1 MKKLYYIAL
10 LATVISCSK
19 KTETEKS
26 SSGLI
31 KDREITLTSDK
42 AKSMAKDAESSISA
56 QLAPGLKMSLW
67 ASDSLTP
74 DPVAMYIDDNGAA
87 YITRTVRQKN
97 SEFDIRG
104 YEHWKTSSISWKTVD
119 DRRKFLREFFAP
131 SQSVKNNWLKDLNN
145 DGSHDWKDLAVE
157 REEIYK
163 IEDKDKDGYAD
174 KATSYIIDIVD
185 EVTDIAAGL
194 LVRGKEMFLTMAP
207 NLWKFEDT
215 NNDGEYDKKTSL
227 SSGYA
232 VHVGFSGHNMSGPI
246 EGPDGRIYFNMGD
259 IGANITD
266 LAGNK
271 YDNSLSGMI
280 GRCNPDGS
288 DFEIVASG
296 LRNTHEFVFDDYGN
310 LISCDNDGD
319 HGGESERLV
328 HVIQGSDAGWRAHW
342 QYGKY
347 ADPKNNRYN
356 LWMDERM
363 SVPRWDSQAAFILP
377 PIQNFKNGPTGM
389 IYNPGTALGKRWL
402 NKFFVVEFV
411 GTPANSKIWSFGLKP
426 KGASFV
432 LDKEEAVV
440 SGILP
445 TGIQFGPDGALYA
458 ADWINGWG
466 TKDYGR
472 IWKIDMENQ
481 DLSAERAKTKEL
493 MTLDYQKQSLDKLA
507 ELLGYTDRRIR
518 TKAQFALASKGK
530 EALPI
535 FVKATAAD
543 QSQLKR
549 IHALWGL
556 GQLLRSDASIATS
569 LQPFL
574 SDKDEEIAVQAI
586 KVLGDANKLVY
597 EDDLIKFTQS
607 KNPRLVFHSIEA
619 LGRMKSQKATKAIQD
634 AVLVNNDKDIYLRH
648 AAAHALYRIG
658 DFKSLVANASQD
670 NKALKLVS
678 IIALRKAKN
687 AGVTSFLNDK
697 DILVVTEAA
706 RAINDDGGI
715 IEALPTLA
723 NMMTSIDMKYEPLAR
738 RILSAALKSGRPQDL
753 TAIYAFANNP
763 ATSVTMREEAYSSLA
778 TWHNPSAMDRVDGRH
793 LGAVIRD
800 SGEVRKMIVNDLNKL
815 FTEKN
820 PTIIKSIAGM
830 VVGQN
835 ITKALPNMLS
845 TFTASKD
852 EEVRS
857 NLLKSMDLL
866 KYPQIADLVKT
877 SLNDPS
883 EKLRTTAIG
892 LIKESNVNPTF
903 LNELSTIVFAKGG
916 KSEQQQLLNLIRDM
930 KKELT
935 IPTVK
940 SIAQKYNA
948 GSLLPEVQL
957 EFFEVLDSLKNQEI
971 NAMVTR
977 KKENILDEFKDAL
990 HGGNGGAGY
999 GLFNYDSK
1007 AECVKCHKI
1016 DGYGSNVGPDLSK
1029 IGKTLT
1035 REQILEA
1042 IINPSARLAPG
1053 YGTLSAKTKDGRKIV
1068 GIVLEDRPNMLLI
1081 KTSDAEPLH
1090 LKKADISS
1098 SEYYPSAMT
1107 PYNKKLKKKEIRDLV
1122 EYLAGRV

>member
-1 MKKLYYIAL
+1 MKKFTYFAF
-10 LATVISCSK
+10 LAMILSCNK
-19 KTETEKS
+19 KTEKS

-31 KDREITLTSDK
+31 KDREISLTSMQ
-42 AKSMAKDAESSISA
+42 AKSMAKEAETSISA
-56 QLAPGLKMSLW
+56 QLASGLKMTLW

-74 DPVAMYIDDNGAA
+74 DPVGLYIDDHGAA

-104 YEHWKTSSISWKTVD
+104 YEHWKTSSISWKTVE
-119 DRRKFLREFFAP
+119 DRRKFLRTYFAP
-131 SQSVKNNWLKDLNN
+131 SESTKNNWLKDLNN

-157 REEIYK
+157 REEIFK

-174 KATSYIIDIVD
+174 KATSYIVDLVD
-185 EVTDIAAGL
+185 EVTDIAAGI

-207 NLWKFEDT
+207 DLWKFEDL
-215 NNDGEYDKKTSL
+215 NGDGEYDKKTSI
-227 SSGYA
+227 SNGYG

-266 LAGNK
+266 KEGK
-271 YDNSLSGMI
+271 QYDNSLSGMI

-319 HGGESERLV
+319 HGGERERLV
-328 HVIQGSDAGWRAHW
+328 HIIQGSDSGWRSHW

-347 ADPKNNRYN
+347 SDPKNNKYN
-356 LWMDERM
+356 MWMDERM
-363 SVPRWDSQAAFILP
+363 SVPRWDSQAAYILP
-377 PIQNFKNGPTGM
+377 PIQNFHNGPTGM
-389 IYNPGTALGKRWL
+389 IYNPGTALGKKWL
-402 NKFFVVEFV
+402 NKYFVVEFV

-426 KGASFV
+426 KGASFI
-432 LDKEEAVV
+432 LDKEEEVV

-458 ADWINGWG
+458 ADWLNGWD
-466 TKDYGR
+466 TKNVGR
-472 IWKIDMENQ
+472 IWKIDLENQ
-481 DLSAERAKTKEL
+481 DLVQERAKTKEL
-493 MTLDYQKQSLDKLA
+493 MSLDYSKLSIDKLG

-518 TKAQFALASKGK
+518 SKAQFALASKGN
-530 EALPI
+530 EALPT
-535 FVKATAAD
+535 FVKAMASD
-543 QSQLKR
+543 QPQLKR
-549 IHALWGL
+549 IHAIWGL
-556 GQLLRSDASIATS
+556 GQLLRIDATVANS
-569 LQPFL
+569 LMAML
-574 SDKDEEIAVQAI
+574 NDKDDEIVVQTI

-597 EDDLIKFTQS
+597 ENEIINHTKS
-607 KNPRLVFHSIEA
+607 KNARLVFHAIES
-619 LGRMKSQKATKAIQD
+619 LGRMKSQSASKAIQN

-648 AAAHALYRIG
+648 AAAHALYKIG
-658 DFKSLVANASQD
+658 DFKTLIANASQD

-678 IIALRKAKN
+678 ILSLRKAKN
-687 AGVTSFLNDK
+687 VGVTSFLSDK

-723 NMMTSIDMKYEPLAR
+723 NMMTTNDMKYEPLAR
-738 RILSAALKSGRPQDL
+738 RILSAALKIGRPQDL
-753 TAIYAFANNP
+753 TAVYAYANNP
-763 ATSVTMREEAYSSLA
+763 ATSTTMRAEAYSSLA
-778 TWHNPSAMDRVDGRH
+778 TWHKPSAMDRVDGRH
-793 LGAVIRD
+793 LGAVTRD
-800 SGEVRKMIVNDLNKL
+800 SSEVRKMIVNDLNKL

-820 PTIIKSIAGM
+820 PSILKSIAGM
-830 VVGQN
+830 IVGQN
-835 ITKALPNMLS
+835 ITQALPKMLA
-845 TFTASKD
+845 TFTTSKD

-866 KYPQIADLVKT
+866 KYPQIANLVKT

-883 EKLRTTAIG
+883 EKLRTMAIS

-903 LNELSTIVFAKGG
+903 LNELSTIVFTKGG

-935 IPTVK
+935 TPTVK
-940 SIAQKYNA
+940 TITKKYNA
-948 GSLLPEVQL
+948 GTLLPDVQL
-957 EFFEVLDSLKNQEI
+957 EFFEVLDSLKNMEI
-971 NAMVTR
+971 NAMVNR
-977 KKENILDEFKDAL
+977 KKDNNILDQYKDAL
-990 HGGNGGAGY
+990 YGGNEGSGNGI
-999 GLFNYDSK
+999 FIWNSK
-1007 AECVKCHKI
+1007 AECIKCHKI
-1016 DGYGSNVGPDLSK
+1016 DGRGSNVGPDLSK
-1029 IGKTLT
+1029 IGKTLS

-1068 GIVLEDRPNMLLI
+1068 GIVLEDRPNMLII

-1107 PYNKKLKKKEIRDLV
+1107 PYDKKLNKKEIRDLV
-1122 EYLAGRV
+1122 EYLANRI

>member
-1 MKKLYYIAL
+1 
-10 LATVISCSK
+10 
-19 KTETEKS
+19 
-26 SSGLI
+26 
-31 KDREITLTSDK
+31 
-42 AKSMAKDAESSISA
+42 
-56 QLAPGLKMSLW
+56 
-67 ASDSLTP
+67 
-74 DPVAMYIDDNGAA
+74 
-87 YITRTVRQKN
+87 
-97 SEFDIRG
+97 
-104 YEHWKTSSISWKTVD
+104 
-119 DRRKFLREFFAP
+119 
-131 SQSVKNNWLKDLNN
+131 
-145 DGSHDWKDLAVE
+145 
-157 REEIYK
+157 
-163 IEDKDKDGYAD
+163 
-174 KATSYIIDIVD
+174 
-185 EVTDIAAGL
+185 
-194 LVRGKEMFLTMAP
+194 
-207 NLWKFEDT
+207 
-215 NNDGEYDKKTSL
+215 
-227 SSGYA
+227 
-232 VHVGFSGHNMSGPI
+232 
-246 EGPDGRIYFNMGD
+246 
-259 IGANITD
+259 
-266 LAGNK
+266 
-271 YDNSLSGMI
+271 
-280 GRCNPDGS
+280 
-288 DFEIVASG
+288 
-296 LRNTHEFVFDDYGN
+296 
-310 LISCDNDGD
+310 
-319 HGGESERLV
+319 
-328 HVIQGSDAGWRAHW
+328 
-342 QYGKY
+342 
-347 ADPKNNRYN
+347 
-356 LWMDERM
+356 
-363 SVPRWDSQAAFILP
+363 
-377 PIQNFKNGPTGM
+377 
-389 IYNPGTALGKRWL
+389 
-402 NKFFVVEFV
+402 
-411 GTPANSKIWSFGLKP
+411 
-426 KGASFV
+426 
-432 LDKEEAVV
+432 
-440 SGILP
+440 
-445 TGIQFGPDGALYA
+445 
-458 ADWINGWG
+458 
-466 TKDYGR
+466 
-472 IWKIDMENQ
+472 
-481 DLSAERAKTKEL
+481 
-493 MTLDYQKQSLDKLA
+493 
-507 ELLGYTDRRIR
+507 
-518 TKAQFALASKGK
+518 
-530 EALPI
+530 
-535 FVKATAAD
+535 
-543 QSQLKR
+543 
-549 IHALWGL
+549 
-556 GQLLRSDASIATS
+556 
-569 LQPFL
+569 
-574 SDKDEEIAVQAI
+574 
-586 KVLGDANKLVY
+586 
-597 EDDLIKFTQS
+597 
-607 KNPRLVFHSIEA
+607 
-619 LGRMKSQKATKAIQD
+619 
-634 AVLVNNDKDIYLRH
+634 
-648 AAAHALYRIG
+648 
-658 DFKSLVANASQD
+658 
-670 NKALKLVS
+670 LKLVS